1 MKSSKCGRHQ
11 VKFGSI
17 FMLRLNNCLDFERL
31 VASEAEDRNAEVIF
45 FPVKQVDI
53 QDAEEDR
60 ISRTF

>member
-1 MKSSKCGRHQ
+1 
-11 VKFGSI
+11 
-17 FMLRLNNCLDFERL
+17 MLRLNNCLDFERL
-31 VASEAEDRNAEVIF
+31 VATEAEDRNAEVIF